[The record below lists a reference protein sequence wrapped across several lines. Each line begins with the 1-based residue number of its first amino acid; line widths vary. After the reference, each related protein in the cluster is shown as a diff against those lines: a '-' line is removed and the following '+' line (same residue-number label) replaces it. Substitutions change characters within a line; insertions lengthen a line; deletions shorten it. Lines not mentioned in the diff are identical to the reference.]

1 MRSSFRSLPAYLCLW
16 LAERSKRTEPKSRT
30 AKKSV
35 KLIVSVLRCSHSLPS
50 SSLRR
55 GDHGMAIPI
64 SSRRSIAPGRS
75 VHVSFSLPTV
85 RRRRGQFELPMTA
98 IQSPPKCLTAY
109 IVRRLQPLT
118 SGYPSILPPRRP
130 PPSLHSPP
138 PPQDEERVRRY
149 KVVINFEQQFQQP
162 QG

>member
-1 MRSSFRSLPAYLCLW
+1 MYLGHR
-16 LAERSKRTEPKSRT
+16 AEVCTLIAQAKLKSRT

-35 KLIVSVLRCSHSLPS
+35 KLIVSVLRCSHSVPPRPRPL
-50 SSLRR
+50 L

-75 VHVSFSLPTV
+75 VHVSFSVPPCSE
-85 RRRRGQFELPMTA
+85 RRGQFELPMTA

-109 IVRRLQPLT
+109 IVRRRLQPLT

-130 PPSLHSPP
+130 PPSPPSPP
-138 PPQDEERVRRY
+138 PPPQNEERVRRY

>member
-1 MRSSFRSLPAYLCLW
+1 MYLGHR
-16 LAERSKRTEPKSRT
+16 AEVCTLIAQAELKSRT

-35 KLIVSVLRCSHSLPS
+35 KLIVSVLRCSHSFPPRPRPL
-50 SSLRR
+50 L

-75 VHVSFSLPTV
+75 MSLSPSLPPFPPCSE
-85 RRRRGQFELPMTA
+85 RRGQFELPMTA

-130 PPSLHSPP
+130 PPSPPSLPP